1 MRQILFALI
10 LLMSAQLHPQDNAGG
25 GKKIT
30 DDARGTETLPL
41 VVHPDDRPRT
51 QDEANWDR
59 EKEVIEASQ
68 KHVELY
74 LPGLVAL
81 TGLLQ
86 VAVLGLQ
93 WWLLRRQE
101 NHLVT
106 SERAW
111 FWCKAEISWTQH
123 APNQIIGQVG
133 FTYVNSGKT
142 PGFITEV
149 GFAMDV
155 LEKGKSLPEA
165 PGNYASEDF
174 RKWGGR
180 GLLVVPTNT
189 ISRLGALE
197 ATQAVFTQI
206 MDGACVVWV
215 HGFVKYRDTFV
226 NRQRESRYCF
236 RWNPNRGNGE
246 SSFSMEGPEAYNSAT

>member
-1 MRQILFALI
+1 M
-10 LLMSAQLHPQDNAGG
+10 LLVSIPLHPQPAKAG
-25 GKKIT
+25 KNT
-30 DDARGTETLPL
+30 PNTPPPADARSVPRGTENLPL
-41 VVHPDDRPRT
+41 VVHPDSRPRS
-51 QDEANWDR
+51 QAEANWEQ
-59 EKEVIEASQ
+59 EKAAIEASQ
-68 KHVELY
+68 KHVEVFLTV
-74 LPGLVAL
+74 LVAL

-86 VAVLGLQ
+86 AIILGLQ
-93 WWLLRRQE
+93 WWLLRRQT
-101 NHLVT
+101 NHTVT

-111 FWCKAEISWTQH
+111 FWCKADISWTQNT
-123 APNQIIGQVG
+123 PNQIIGQVG

-155 LEKGKSLPEA
+155 LEKGKSLPET
-165 PGNYASEDF
+165 PGDYASEDF

-189 ISRLGALE
+189 ISRLGALA
-197 ATQAVFTQI
+197 ATQAVFAQI
-206 MDGACVVWV
+206 KDGTSVVWV

-236 RWNPNRGNGE
+236 RWNPSQGTGE
-246 SSFSMEGPEAYNSAT
+246 SSFSMEGPETYNSAT